1 MESLSQSLRLVA
13 GRKGPTSGVWKQG
26 QRLSLHMVPIS
37 GCSSGSLAL
46 NSPPLPWKPLQARAE
61 AGFKE
66 AAWSRQRPAHL
77 IFIRPLSTSGLLPA
91 ARAPS
96 QNPSGTQNPRIVLL
110 SDSVSRGREGV
121 SGGVCRELG
130 ARQTSLDPAPT
141 FPPLA
146 LYPLSLTLCR
156 EGCRLW
162 IYEPKT
168 LRFAAV
174 FGEEAQGIIV

>member
-110 SDSVSRGREGV
+110 SDSVSRGRGGIWWGV
-121 SGGVCRELG
+121 QRAWCSADIIGPCSHLSTFG
-130 ARQTSLDPAPT
+130 SLPT
-141 FPPLA
+141 
-146 LYPLSLTLCR
+146 LSYSL
-156 EGCRLW
+156 
-162 IYEPKT
+162 
-168 LRFAAV
+168 
-174 FGEEAQGIIV
+174 QGRMQIVDI